1 MEVTNMGRAERE
13 GWNTWERFIAAG
25 AVENTLLWTDDPILV
40 DNTIGRMKDKLRKC
54 WPIDAAVAY
63 TLANHGEDAS
73 LTWADLVNQNTRI
86 ASVMMTG
93 RVGYGLLTNPASL
106 SCGHDEV
113 DCYEMSLGEPFV
125 RDGMICF
132 RGGSGLSDGIT
143 EWDKYPTMPDD
154 LKNLCHFR
162 YHNNNNQNQ
171 CVDTLSYLSRP
182 ECAPLLG
189 WLAVVLGTDKIEV
202 NTGDTSLSYIS
213 TKGND
218 KMTGS
223 HTKGVCGFGSDHPE
237 HGSCSHHDDTRKE
250 DWYMVKENSGLSDA
264 SDNFLQIWA
273 RGKSSV
279 VHNGWNY
286 DQFSRKNL
294 SFTTKER
301 IVSFNRVK
309 RSLAQSIPEEIVIKH
324 IRESL
329 QRMKNWDGRQLVL
342 KTGIGRNSKH
352 CWSDWSWLTEINTWV
367 QDTRSKNRKENETQC
382 GVCYSAGE
390 VEAETGNS
398 LCRCGDGWK
407 YIKHSSSRSYGHEI
421 AKFEWRP
428 ITEQKV
434 FRLAGTRHSYAGDSL
449 PWFFSTKEHAAQ
461 VRDFIPQIVGKM
473 PTGGVCR
480 EGKRVWDLSLGSENL
495 SVTGKKVGLTL
506 ESCTIVMTMKWDKN
520 PENLP
525 NAVQTKDMLMFST
538 PANQNQALDMCKK
551 AVVNTRHDKHKIEK
565 MVLINSAENVMENE

>member
-1 MEVTNMGRAERE
+1 MKLHKEVTNMGRAERE
-13 GWNTWERFIAAG
+13 GWNTWERFIGAG
-25 AVENTLLWTDDPILV
+25 AVEDTLLWTDDPILV

-113 DCYEMSLGEPFV
+113 DCYEMTLGVPLV
-125 RDGMICF
+125 CDGMIRF
-132 RGGSGLSDGIT
+132 GGDDIT

-154 LKNLCHFR
+154 LKNLCQFR
-162 YHNNNNQNQ
+162 SHNTTYNKPSENS
-171 CVDTLSYLSRP
+171 VDTLSYLSRP

-202 NTGDTSLSYIS
+202 SIGDKRLT

-218 KMTGS
+218 RMQGV

-273 RGKSSV
+273 RGKGSV
-279 VHNGWNY
+279 VHSGWNR

-294 SFTTKER
+294 SFTPKER

-329 QRMKNWDGRQLVL
+329 QRMKNWDGRKLVN
-342 KTGIGRNSKH
+342 KVGIGRNSQH
-352 CWSDWSWLTEINTWV
+352 WWSDWSWLTEINTWV

-398 LCRCGDGWK
+398 LCRCGDGWR
-407 YIKHSSSRSYGHEI
+407 YVKHSSTHSYGHEI

-434 FRLAGTRHSYAGDSL
+434 FRLVGTRHGYAGDGL

-461 VRDFIPQIVGKM
+461 VRDFIPQIIGKM
-473 PTGGVCR
+473 PTGSVCR
-480 EGKRVWDLSLGSENL
+480 EGKRVWDLSLGSENINIKGKAMRL
-495 SVTGKKVGLTL
+495 SL
-506 ESCTIVMTMKWDKN
+506 ESCTITMTMKWDKN

-525 NAVQTKDMLMFST
+525 NAAQTRDMLMFST
-538 PANQNQALDMCKK
+538 PTKQNQALDMCKK
-551 AVVNTRHDKHKIEK
+551 ALVITRHNNNKVEK
-565 MVLINSAENVMENE
+565 MVLTNSAENVMENE